1 MAGPPTASPST
12 GGVLE
17 SLSNDLAGAVERAG
31 QSVVAIHAR
40 RRIPASGIHWRPG
53 IIVAAHHTIQRED
66 DITISLADGSSV
78 AATLVG
84 RDPTTDLAVLKV
96 DELKVPVASLADSS
110 GVRVGA
116 LVLALGRPG
125 SAVTASLGVI
135 STVGGEW
142 RTWHGGT
149 IDRFVRLDVS
159 IYDGFSGGPL
169 IDASGRVLGVNTSG
183 LSRGAALAI
192 PVSTVNRVV
201 DQLVKTGRVARGY
214 LGLGMQAV
222 RLPAALVERLTLPN
236 EVGLMIVSAEPG
248 APGDRAG
255 VLIGD
260 VLIAIE
266 DKPVTDPQDVLSLLG
281 GDQIG
286 KSLATRII
294 RAGEPK
300 TLSIT
305 VGERPQQQ
313 QQQQSRGPR
322 RGR

>member
-1 MAGPPTASPST
+1 MAGPTTSSSTPT

-17 SLSNDLAGAVERAG
+17 SLSNDLAGAVDRAG

-53 IIVAAHHTIQRED
+53 IIVAAHHTIQRDEE
-66 DITISLADGSSV
+66 ITVSLADGSSV

-96 DELKVPVASLADSS
+96 DEAKVPVASFAESS
-110 GVRVGA
+110 GLRVGA

-125 SAVTASLGVI
+125 SAITASLGVVSAI
-135 STVGGEW
+135 GGEW

-169 IDASGRVLGVNTSG
+169 IDAGGRVLGLNTSG

-192 PVSTVNRVV
+192 PAETVNRVV
-201 DQLVKTGRVARGY
+201 DQLLKSGRVARGY

-222 RLPAALVERLTLPN
+222 RLPAALVERLQMPN
-236 EVGLMIVSAEPG
+236 DIGLMVVSAEPG
-248 APGDRAG
+248 GPGDRAG
-255 VLIGD
+255 ILIGD
-260 VLIAIE
+260 VLIAVG
-266 DKPVTDPQDVLSLLG
+266 DTPVSDPAELLAFLG

-286 KSLATRII
+286 KPVTAKLI
-294 RAGEPK
+294 RAGEP
-300 TLSIT
+300 TTVAIT
-305 VGERPQQQ
+305 VGERPQQ
-313 QQQQSRGPR
+313 SRGSR

>member
-1 MAGPPTASPST
+1 MAGPTTTAPLT

-53 IIVAAHHTIQRED
+53 IIVAAHHTIQRDD
-66 DITISLADGSSV
+66 DITISLADGTTV
-78 AATLVG
+78 AATLAG
-84 RDPTTDLAVLKV
+84 RDPTTDIAVLKV
-96 DELKVPVASLADSS
+96 AEAKVPVASIADDS
-110 GVRVGA
+110 GLRVGA

-125 SAVTASLGVI
+125 HAVTASLGVI

-169 IDASGRVLGVNTSG
+169 IDASGRVLGPDTSG

-192 PVSTVNRVV
+192 PASTVNRVV
-201 DQLVKTGRVARGY
+201 DQLLRSGRVSRGY
-214 LGLGMQAV
+214 LGLGMQSI
-222 RLPAALVERLTLPN
+222 RLPAALVERLSLPN
-236 EVGLMIVSAEPG
+236 DTGLMVVSAEPG
-248 APGDRAG
+248 GPGDRAG

-260 VLIAIE
+260 VLIAIG
-266 DKPVTDPQDVLSLLG
+266 DRPVSDPNEILSLLG

-286 KSLATRII
+286 KTLATRII

-300 TLSIT
+300 SLEIT
-305 VGERPQQQ
+305 IGERPVEP
-313 QQQQSRGPR
+313 RGPR

>member
-1 MAGPPTASPST
+1 MAGPST
-12 GGVLE
+12 TTPPAGGILE
-17 SLSNDLAGAVERAG
+17 SLSNDLAGAVERSG

-53 IIVAAHHTIQRED
+53 IIVAAHHTIQRDD
-66 DITISLADGSSV
+66 DITISLADGTTA
-78 AATLVG
+78 AATLAG
-84 RDPTTDLAVLKV
+84 RDPSTDLAVLKV
-96 DELKVPVASLADSS
+96 GEAKVPVASFADDA
-110 GVRVGA
+110 GIRVGA

-125 SAVTASLGVI
+125 NAVTASLGVI

-192 PVSTVNRVV
+192 PASTVNRVV
-201 DQLVKTGRVARGY
+201 DQLLKSGRVARGY

-222 RLPAALVERLTLPN
+222 RLPAALVERLSLPN
-236 EVGLMIVSAEPG
+236 DVGLMVVSTEPG
-248 APGDRAG
+248 GPGDRAG
-255 VLIGD
+255 VMIGD
-260 VLIAIE
+260 VLIAVAG
-266 DKPVTDPQDVLSLLG
+266 KPTSDPNEVLSLLG

-286 KSLATRII
+286 KALATRII

-300 TLSIT
+300 TLDIT
-305 VGERPQQQ
+305 IGERPLEP
-313 QQQQSRGPR
+313 RGTR

>member
-1 MAGPPTASPST
+1 MAGPTTTAPLT

-53 IIVAAHHTIQRED
+53 IIVAAHHTIQRDD
-66 DITISLADGSSV
+66 DITISLADGTTV
-78 AATLVG
+78 AATLAG
-84 RDPTTDLAVLKV
+84 RDPSTDIAVLKV
-96 DELKVPVASLADSS
+96 AEAKVPVASIADDS
-110 GVRVGA
+110 GLRVGA

-125 SAVTASLGVI
+125 HAVTASLGVI

-169 IDASGRVLGVNTSG
+169 IDASGRVLGLDTSG

-192 PVSTVNRVV
+192 PASTVNRVV
-201 DQLVKTGRVARGY
+201 DQLLRSGRVSRGY
-214 LGLGMQAV
+214 LGLGMQSI
-222 RLPAALVERLTLPN
+222 RLPAALVERLSLPN
-236 EVGLMIVSAEPG
+236 DTGLMVVSAEPG
-248 APGDRAG
+248 GPGDRAG

-260 VLIAIE
+260 VLIAIG
-266 DKPVTDPQDVLSLLG
+266 DRPVSDPNEILSLLG

-286 KSLATRII
+286 KTLATRII

-300 TLSIT
+300 SLEIT
-305 VGERPQQQ
+305 IGERPVEP
-313 QQQQSRGPR
+313 RGPR

>member
-1 MAGPPTASPST
+1 MAGPSTTSSLT

-53 IIVAAHHTIQRED
+53 VIVAAHHTIQRDE

-78 AATLVG
+78 AATMTG

-96 DELKVPVASLADSS
+96 DEAKVPVASFADDS

-125 SAVTASLGVI
+125 HAVTASLGVI

-149 IDRFVRLDVS
+149 IDRFVRLDIS

-169 IDASGRVLGVNTSG
+169 IDASGRVLGLNTSG

-201 DQLVKTGRVARGY
+201 DQLVKSGRVARGY

-222 RLPAALVERLTLPN
+222 RLPAALVERLSLPN
-236 EVGLMIVSAEPG
+236 DIGLMVVSAEPG
-248 APGDRAG
+248 GPGDKAG
-255 VLIGD
+255 ILIGD
-260 VLIAIE
+260 VLIAVA
-266 DKPVTDPQDVLSLLG
+266 DKPVADPAEVLALLG

-286 KSLATRII
+286 KTLATRII

-305 VGERPQQQ
+305 IGERPQQA
-313 QQQQSRGPR
+313 RGPR

>member
-1 MAGPPTASPST
+1 MAGPAAGSSI
-12 GGVLE
+12 GVLE

-40 RRIPASGIHWRPG
+40 RRIAASGIHWRPG

-66 DITISLADGSSV
+66 DITVSFADGSTTT
-78 AATLVG
+78 ATLVG
-84 RDPTTDLAVLKV
+84 RDPTTDLAVLKC
-96 DELKVPVASLADSS
+96 DAKVPVAAFADD
-110 GVRVGA
+110 GGMRVGA

-125 SAVTASLGVI
+125 ASVTASLGVI

-169 IDASGRVLGVNTSG
+169 VDAGGRVLGLNTSG

-192 PVSTVNRVV
+192 PVATVNRVV
-201 DQLVKTGRVARGY
+201 DQLVKSGRVSRGY

-222 RLPAALVERLTLPN
+222 QLPAALVQRLTLPN
-236 EVGLMIVSAEPG
+236 EVGLMVVSAEAG
-248 APGDRAG
+248 GPGDRAG
-255 VLIGD
+255 VMIGD
-260 VLIAIE
+260 VLIALGS
-266 DKPVTDPQDVLSLLG
+266 KPVADPGEVLASLG
-281 GDQIG
+281 SDQIG
-286 KSLATRII
+286 KTIAARIV
-294 RAGEPK
+294 RAGEPREL
-300 TLSIT
+300 TIT
-305 VGERPQQQ
+305 IGERPAET
-313 QQQQSRGPR
+313 RGSR

>member
-1 MAGPPTASPST
+1 MAGPSTTSSLT

-53 IIVAAHHTIQRED
+53 VIVAAHHTIQRDE

-78 AATLVG
+78 AATMTG

-96 DELKVPVASLADSS
+96 DEAKVPVASFADDS

-125 SAVTASLGVI
+125 HAVTASLGVI

-149 IDRFVRLDVS
+149 IDRFVRLDIS

-201 DQLVKTGRVARGY
+201 DQLVKSGRVARGY

-222 RLPAALVERLTLPN
+222 RLPAALVERLSLPN
-236 EVGLMIVSAEPG
+236 DVGLMVVSAEPG
-248 APGDRAG
+248 GPGDKAG
-255 VLIGD
+255 ILIGD
-260 VLIAIE
+260 VLIAVA
-266 DKPVTDPQDVLSLLG
+266 DKPVADPAEVLALLG

-286 KSLATRII
+286 KTLATRII

-305 VGERPQQQ
+305 IGERPQQA
-313 QQQQSRGPR
+313 RGPR

>member
-1 MAGPPTASPST
+1 MAVPSNSI
-12 GGVLE
+12 GVLE

-53 IIVAAHHTIQRED
+53 IIVAAHHTIQREE
-66 DITISLADGSSV
+66 DITISLADGSTV
-78 AATLVG
+78 AASLAG
-84 RDPTTDLAVLKV
+84 RDPTTDLAILKV
-96 DELKVPVASLADSS
+96 DQAKVPVASLADETAI
-110 GVRVGA
+110 RVGS

-125 SAVTASLGVI
+125 NAVTASLGVI

-149 IDRFVRLDVS
+149 IDRFVRLDIS

-169 IDASGRVLGVNTSG
+169 IDASGRVLGLNTSG

-201 DQLVKTGRVARGY
+201 DQLAKSGRVARGY

-222 RLPAALVERLTLPN
+222 RLPAALVERLSLPN
-236 EVGLMIVSAEPG
+236 DIGLMVVSAEPG
-248 APGDRAG
+248 GPGDRAG
-255 VLIGD
+255 ILIGD
-260 VLIAIE
+260 VLIAVG
-266 DKPVTDPQDVLSLLG
+266 DRPVADPAEVLSLLG

-286 KSLATRII
+286 KTLSTRII
-294 RAGEPK
+294 RAGEP
-300 TLSIT
+300 TIVSIT
-305 VGERPQQQ
+305 IAERPVEPRA
-313 QQQQSRGPR
+313 SR

>member
-1 MAGPPTASPST
+1 MAGPTTPAPTA
-12 GGVLE
+12 GVLE
-17 SLSNDLAGAVERAG
+17 SLSNDLAGAVDRAG

-53 IIVAAHHTIQRED
+53 IIVAAHHTIQRDEE
-66 DITISLADGSSV
+66 ITVSLADGSSV

-96 DELKVPVASLADSS
+96 DEAKVPVASFAESS
-110 GVRVGA
+110 GLRVGA

-125 SAVTASLGVI
+125 SAITASLGVVSAI
-135 STVGGEW
+135 GGEW

-169 IDASGRVLGVNTSG
+169 IDAGGRVLGLNTSG

-192 PVSTVNRVV
+192 PAETVNRVV
-201 DQLVKTGRVARGY
+201 DQLLKSGRVARGY

-222 RLPAALVERLTLPN
+222 RLPAALVERLQMPN
-236 EVGLMIVSAEPG
+236 DIGLMVVSAEPG
-248 APGDRAG
+248 GPGDRAG
-255 VLIGD
+255 ILIGD
-260 VLIAIE
+260 VLIAVG
-266 DKPVTDPQDVLSLLG
+266 DTPVSDPAELLAFLG

-286 KSLATRII
+286 KPVTAKLI
-294 RAGEPK
+294 RAGEP
-300 TLSIT
+300 TTVPIT
-305 VGERPQQQ
+305 VGERPQQ
-313 QQQQSRGPR
+313 SRGSR

>member
-1 MAGPPTASPST
+1 MAVPSSSSI
-12 GGVLE
+12 GVLE

-53 IIVAAHHTIQRED
+53 IIVAAHHTIQREE
-66 DITISLADGSSV
+66 DITISLADGSTV
-78 AATLVG
+78 AASLAG
-84 RDPTTDLAVLKV
+84 RDPTTDLAILKV
-96 DELKVPVASLADSS
+96 DQAKVPVASLADETAI
-110 GVRVGA
+110 RVGS

-125 SAVTASLGVI
+125 NAVTASLGVI

-149 IDRFVRLDVS
+149 IDRFVRLDIS

-169 IDASGRVLGVNTSG
+169 IDASGRVLGLNTSG

-201 DQLVKTGRVARGY
+201 DQLAKSGRVARGY

-222 RLPAALVERLTLPN
+222 RLPAALVERLSLPN
-236 EVGLMIVSAEPG
+236 DIGLMVVSAEPG
-248 APGDRAG
+248 GPGDRAG
-255 VLIGD
+255 ILIGD
-260 VLIAIE
+260 VLIAVG
-266 DKPVTDPQDVLSLLG
+266 DRPVADPAEVLSLLG

-286 KSLATRII
+286 KTLSTRII
-294 RAGEPK
+294 RAGEP
-300 TLSIT
+300 TTVSIT
-305 VGERPQQQ
+305 IGERPVEPRA
-313 QQQQSRGPR
+313 SR

>member
-1 MAGPPTASPST
+1 MAGPTTSSSTPT

-17 SLSNDLAGAVERAG
+17 SLSNDLAGAVDRAG

-53 IIVAAHHTIQRED
+53 IIVAAHHTIQRDEE
-66 DITISLADGSSV
+66 ITVSLADGSSV

-96 DELKVPVASLADSS
+96 DEAKVPVASFAESS
-110 GVRVGA
+110 GLRVGA

-125 SAVTASLGVI
+125 SAITASLGVVSAI
-135 STVGGEW
+135 GGEW

-169 IDASGRVLGVNTSG
+169 IDAGGRVLGLNTSG

-192 PVSTVNRVV
+192 PAETVNRVV
-201 DQLVKTGRVARGY
+201 DQLLKSGRVARGY

-222 RLPAALVERLTLPN
+222 RLPAALVERLKMPN
-236 EVGLMIVSAEPG
+236 DIGLMVVSTEPG
-248 APGDRAG
+248 GPGDRAG
-255 VLIGD
+255 ILIGD
-260 VLIAIE
+260 VLIAVG
-266 DKPVTDPQDVLSLLG
+266 DTPVSDPAELLAFLG

-286 KSLATRII
+286 KPVTAKLI
-294 RAGEPK
+294 RAGEP
-300 TLSIT
+300 TTVSIT
-305 VGERPQQQ
+305 VGERPQQ
-313 QQQQSRGPR
+313 SRGSR